1 MKEIKAIL
9 FDLGNVLVKLAMEK
23 AEEGYSEYADIKE
36 GNFVEYLLD
45 SQNMNRY
52 MEGEL
57 TSSQFYGK
65 TKRLFRMRDIKYHDF
80 YEIFNSMFLP
90 YPEMEE
96 LIKKIKEKYPQI
108 KLVLLSNTCETHY
121 EYIKENFTVLEL
133 LDDHV
138 VSHEVGRQ
146 KPHPDIF
153 KEGLKIAGSIPKNTF
168 YTDDRE
174 DLIKAARVMG
184 IRAHLF
190 TDHKALIADLAECG
204 IDVC

>member
-1 MKEIKAIL
+1 MKQVKAIL
-9 FDLGNVLVKLAMEK
+9 FDLGNVLVKLAMER
-23 AEEGYSEYADIKE
+23 AEKGYTGYADIKE
-36 GNFVEYLLD
+36 GRFVEYLLD
-45 SQNMNRY
+45 SRNMNRY
-52 MEGEL
+52 MEGEI

-65 TKRLFRMRDIKYHDF
+65 TKRLFRMKGIKYHDF
-80 YEIFNSMFLP
+80 YRIFNDMFTP
-90 YPEMEE
+90 YPEMEDA
-96 LIKKIKEKYPQI
+96 IKKIRKKYPAI

-121 EYIKENFTVLEL
+121 DFIKENFTVLEL

-153 KEGLKIAGSIPKNTF
+153 KEALRITGTVPGDTF

-184 IRAHLF
+184 IRARLF
-190 TDHKALIADLAECG
+190 TGHEALIEDLASCG
-204 IDVC
+204 VDIR